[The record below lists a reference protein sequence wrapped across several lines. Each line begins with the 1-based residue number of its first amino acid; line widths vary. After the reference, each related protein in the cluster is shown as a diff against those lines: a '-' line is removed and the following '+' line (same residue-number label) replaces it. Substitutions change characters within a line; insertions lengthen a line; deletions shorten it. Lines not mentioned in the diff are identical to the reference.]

1 MSRSRPATQ
10 ATRSGPRQLRPTAKA
25 LPVQAREHN
34 RSLVL
39 QSLYRDGARSRADL
53 ARLTGLT
60 RVTISDLV
68 ADLITDGLINE
79 LGTRSGA
86 RVGKPAT
93 LLGFEPDASHIVTL
107 DLSDESKFHGA
118 VLDLSGNVKSRASRR
133 REGRRGA
140 AATALAAEL
149 AGQLAGQAERPVL
162 GIGVG
167 TPGVVDHAGG
177 RVLDAPNLG
186 WRDHDL
192 ARAIA
197 EVVSYP
203 VHVTNDADAAAL
215 AEHTFGGVDD
225 TATLVIRSAAGVGAG
240 LLLHGVLVQ
249 GERFAAGEI
258 GHVVVEEDGVPCAC
272 GLTGCLETV
281 LAVPQLGARLEA
293 AADDAARARVLTD
306 AGHRLGDAL
315 APVISVL
322 DLGTVVLAAPP
333 ELFDGPLREAAVQR
347 LRSRVMPVL
356 AEALDVRLSG
366 LGEDGVLLGASA
378 LVLSAEL
385 GVS

>member
-1 MSRSRPATQ
+1 MSRTRPGTPGR
-10 ATRSGPRQLRPTAKA
+10 TGPRQLRPTAKA

-53 ARLTGLT
+53 ARITGLT

-68 ADLITDGLINE
+68 ADLLTDGLVTE
-79 LGTRSGA
+79 LGPRTGA

-107 DLSDESKFHGA
+107 DLSDETKFHGA
-118 VLDLSGNVKSRASRR
+118 VLDLSGNVKSRAYRR

-140 AATALAAEL
+140 EATALAAEL
-149 AGQLAGQAERPVL
+149 AAELAAAARRPLL

-197 EVVSYP
+197 EVVSHP

-258 GHVVVEEDGVPCAC
+258 GHVVVVDEDGIPCAC

-281 LAVPQLGARLEA
+281 LSVPLLRARLDGQ
-293 AADDAARARVLTD
+293 DDAGRAAILTD
-306 AGHRLGDAL
+306 AGHRLGNAL

-333 ELFDGPLREAAVQR
+333 DLFDGPLREAAVHK
-347 LRSRVMPVL
+347 LRKRIMPVL

>member
-1 MSRSRPATQ
+1 MSRSRPEAHGGRT
-10 ATRSGPRQLRPTAKA
+10 GPRQLRPTAKA

-53 ARLTGLT
+53 ARITGLT

-68 ADLITDGLINE
+68 ADLLTDGLVTE
-79 LGTRSGA
+79 LGTRTGA

-107 DLSDESKFHGA
+107 DLSDERKFHGV
-118 VLDLSGNVKSRASRR
+118 VLDLSGNVKFRAERPR
-133 REGRRGA
+133 AGRRGA
-140 AATALAAEL
+140 EATALATEL
-149 AGQLAGQAERPVL
+149 AGELVAAAQRPVL
-162 GIGVG
+162 GVGVG

-192 ARAIA
+192 ARAIT
-197 EVVSYP
+197 ETVQCP

-258 GHVVVEEDGVPCAC
+258 GHVVVDEDGIPCAC

-281 LAVPQLGARLEA
+281 LSVPLLRARLEGT
-293 AADDAARARVLTD
+293 DDAGRTAVLTD

-315 APVISVL
+315 APVVSVL

-333 ELFDGPLREAAVQR
+333 DLFDGTLRQSAVDR
-347 LRSRVMPVL
+347 VRRRVMPVL
-356 AEALDVRLSG
+356 ADALDIRLSR

>member
-1 MSRSRPATQ
+1 MSRTRPPAQTGR
-10 ATRSGPRQLRPTAKA
+10 TGPRQLRPTAKA

-68 ADLITDGLINE
+68 ADLLTDGLVTE
-79 LGTRSGA
+79 LGPRSGA

-107 DLSDESKFHGA
+107 DLSDERKFHGA
-118 VLDLSGNVKSRASRR
+118 VLDLSGNVKSRAQRP
-133 REGRRGA
+133 REGRRGDD
-140 AATALAAEL
+140 ATALAADL
-149 AGQLAGQAERPVL
+149 AGELVAAAERPVL
-162 GIGVG
+162 GVGVG
-167 TPGVVDHAGG
+167 TPGVVDQTGG

-186 WRDHDL
+186 WRNHDL
-192 ARAIA
+192 AQAITDA
-197 EVVSYP
+197 VQRP
-203 VHVTNDADAAAL
+203 VHVTNDADASAL

-258 GHVVVEEDGVPCAC
+258 GHVVVDEDGIPCAC

-281 LAVPQLGARLEA
+281 LSVPLLRARLA
-293 AADDAARARVLTD
+293 GLDDAGRTAVLTD

-333 ELFDGPLREAAVQR
+333 DLFDGPLREATVHR
-347 LRSRVMPVL
+347 LRKRVMPVL